1 MKVHRLSF
9 TVGGKEAPAG
19 YRLRLP
25 DDIFDQ
31 PMVAIDGIEI
41 HPASPLALYQM
52 RVGVAEEGSFGAFS
66 ERQLEATRRLRDRF
80 FPNSSEDELRP
91 ACERLE

>member
-1 MKVHRLSF
+1 
-9 TVGGKEAPAG
+9 
-19 YRLRLP
+19 
-25 DDIFDQ
+25 
-31 PMVAIDGIEI
+31 MVAIDGIEI